1 MRQLIDTG
9 WDSRAWIVDRD
20 WLEREPRRPEV
31 ADRLRAEVRLMRWLA
46 PLLPLPVPEPV
57 LVRDEPLRVRHRLVV
72 GDPLDSDDPAI
83 GNALGAF
90 LRTLHAVPPADA
102 VRHGAPDAN
111 TARGWLNEDLD
122 RMRSDVLPLL
132 DGDAAVDG
140 ARLLDA
146 CAAPPPRPALVHCDL
161 GPAHILIG
169 DGTVSGIIDWT
180 DARVGDP
187 AIDLAWLLYGAPP
200 AVAAAVAEAYGG
212 DELTRRRAWAWH
224 RLGPWHEVLYGL
236 GSGPDGFVASGLAG
250 VRQRLGATMPSYL
263 LR

>member
-1 MRQLIDTG
+1 MRQLIDSG

-31 ADRLRAEVRLMRWLA
+31 ADRLRDEVRLMRWLA

-57 LVRDEPLRVRHRLVV
+57 VVRDQPLRVRHRLIV
-72 GDPLDSDDPAI
+72 GDPFESDAPAI
-83 GNALGAF
+83 GHALGAF
-90 LRTLHAVPPADA
+90 LRALHAVPTADA
-102 VRHGAPDAN
+102 VGHGATDAD
-111 TARGWLNEDLD
+111 TAHAQLTDDLD

-132 DGDAAVDG
+132 GGVAAAEG

-146 CAAPPPRPALVHCDL
+146 CAAPPPRLALVHADL
-161 GPAHILIG
+161 GPEHILIG
-169 DGTVSGIIDWT
+169 DGTISGVIDWT

-200 AVAAAVAEAYGG
+200 AVAAAVAESYGVDG
-212 DELTRRRAWAWH
+212 PTRRRARAWH

-236 GSGPDGFVASGLAG
+236 GSGPDEFVASGLAG
-250 VRQRLGATMPSYL
+250 VRARLRLGAAIV
-263 LR
+263 